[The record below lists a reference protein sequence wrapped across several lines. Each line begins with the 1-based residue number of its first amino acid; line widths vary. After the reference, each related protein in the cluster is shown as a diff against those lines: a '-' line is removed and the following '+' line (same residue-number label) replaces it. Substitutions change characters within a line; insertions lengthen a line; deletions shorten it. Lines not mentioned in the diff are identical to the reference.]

1 MNKKHSFRL
10 QSRQTMDP
18 FTLIELLVVIA
29 IIAILAG
36 MLLPALNSA
45 REKAKAIS
53 CLGNLKQSGQYTA
66 QYTLDYND
74 FLPAPAYS
82 RKNTYGYSYDYYR
95 SWAKLLAANYS
106 GTKMTNSELNNLEGA
121 GAGPF
126 KVFSC
131 PSAAVIPGGSST
143 AQVYGMNRRLSGE
156 DNIWAHQK
164 LSSLKK
170 DIHTYYP
177 KPQLTDTILY
187 GDSLR
192 LQSGFNA
199 NQNYQ
204 IEAAPARNDSAWVTR
219 HGNVCNITFPD
230 GHSEGMTA
238 REIDRRCY
246 TKWVH
251 NRFGL
256 AWFAY

>member
-1 MNKKHSFRL
+1 
-10 QSRQTMDP
+10 MDP

-36 MLLPALNSA
+36 MLLPALNAA

-66 QYTLDYND
+66 QYTLDHND

-82 RKNTYGYSYDYYR
+82 KKNTYGYSYDYYR

-106 GTKMTNSELNNLEGA
+106 GTKMTNSELNNLKGP
-121 GAGPF
+121 GTGPF

-131 PSAAVIPGGSST
+131 PSAAAIPDGSST

-170 DIHTYYP
+170 EGLHGNLWVNQSEIHQNP
-177 KPQLTDTILY
+177 SSVK
-187 GDSLR
+187 R
-192 LQSGFNA
+192 QSGITAPVGRF
-199 NQNYQ
+199 YSVCRLT
-204 IEAAPARNDSAWVTR
+204 AART
-219 HGNVCNITFPD
+219 
-230 GHSEGMTA
+230 
-238 REIDRRCY
+238 
-246 TKWVH
+246 
-251 NRFGL
+251 
-256 AWFAY
+256 